1 MTYREFVY
9 YSGRIDVD
17 SEPGVWL
24 DFTSNIFE
32 PFSYLWKEGREI
44 YVSYIATKYRGAG
57 HFRAFCYKIFRMG
70 FTLKIPEPPP
80 FLRDICLRNG
90 YRMEMEEFGNM
101 GAHEIWTKKSRV
113 DPYRASSFAPLKRD
127 AKQRGRKGTKKFLS
141 ARGST

>member
-1 MTYREFVY
+1 MTYREFVN

-32 PFSYLWKEGREI
+32 PFSCLWKEGKEI
-44 YVSYIATKYRGAG
+44 YVGFIATKYRGAG
-57 HFRAFCYKIFRMG
+57 HFRAFCCKTIPMG
-70 FTLKIPEPPP
+70 FTLKIPEPSP

-90 YRMEMEEFGNM
+90 YRMEMEEFGDM
-101 GAHEIWTKKSRV
+101 GAHEIWTKKSGV
-113 DPYRASSFAPLKRD
+113 DPYRGGRLAPRKPN